1 MAPAQGWDRWGRD
14 FRMPPAEPV
23 TVSGNLVVTNGFP
36 AIISGD
42 VTYIVGGITRLAGLI
57 DELRVG
63 AELTIEG
70 MAIASPRGR
79 EVKYL
84 RPITMTLNEETF
96 DLARP
101 FSPRDSARF
110 QTWCHG
116 QRRLGPGPGPHTPHR
131 HHRHQ
136 RPFL

>member
-1 MAPAQGWDRWGRD
+1 MASAQDWERRGRD

-23 TVSGNLVVTNGFP
+23 TVSGNLVVTHGFP

-70 MAIASPRGR
+70 MAIANPRNR

-110 QTWCHG
+110 QNWSHE
-116 QRRLGPGPGPHTPHR
+116 QRRPGPGPHAPHR

-136 RPFL
+136 RPLL